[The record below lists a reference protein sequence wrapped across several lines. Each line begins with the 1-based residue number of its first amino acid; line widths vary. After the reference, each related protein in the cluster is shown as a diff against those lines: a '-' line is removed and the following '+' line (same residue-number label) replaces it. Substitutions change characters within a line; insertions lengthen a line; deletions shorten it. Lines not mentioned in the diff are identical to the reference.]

1 MTLSEQEK
9 HDYIHNILIK
19 KFQLTQQSN
28 CSALFDL
35 DSNLLVVSEETRR
48 QFGIENILS
57 VLNKSFTTSN
67 VTDENIATL
76 TGFSDAINIEA
87 IRFACKKMIKL
98 QQIVINHKRPVN
110 FISLIPRDNIFSSRL
125 VSYVPV
131 FHDNGELVA
140 LQSYASNCNLFG
152 VNEYLT
158 ILQEKKLEPVTIR
171 EYDLPIKLTTR
182 QHEVLFL
189 LVRGLSQRQA
199 ADILNISRGN
209 LAKITVE
216 SICPKFGI
224 FDADTS
230 ELIGSAIKLGYHK
243 YIPQSLCRP
252 CVIILDNDVI
262 DTYFTMTNED

>member
-1 MTLSEQEK
+1 MSLSEQEK
-9 HDYIHNILIK
+9 YDYVHNILIK
-19 KFQLTQQSN
+19 KFQLTQRSN

-35 DSNLLVVSEETRR
+35 DSNLLVVSEETRK

-57 VLNKSFTTSN
+57 VLNKSFNLNN
-67 VTDENIATL
+67 VTDENIAIL
-76 TGFSDAINIEA
+76 TGFSDTTHIEA
-87 IRFACKKMIKL
+87 IRIACKKMIKL

-140 LQSYASNCNLFG
+140 LQTYSSNCNLFG
-152 VNEYLT
+152 INEYLT
-158 ILQEKKLEPVTIR
+158 ILQEKKLEPVTIK

-199 ADILNISRGN
+199 ADTLNISRGN

-216 SICPKFGI
+216 SICPKFDI

-230 ELIGSAIKLGYHK
+230 ELIDRAIKLGYHK

-252 CVIILDNDVI
+252 CVIILDNDII
-262 DTYFTMTNED
+262 DTYFT

>member
-1 MTLSEQEK
+1 MALATQEK
-9 HDYIHNILIK
+9 YDYVHNVLIN
-19 KFQLTQQSN
+19 KFQLTQRSN

-35 DSNLLVVSEETRR
+35 DGNLLVVSEETRK

-57 VLNKSFTTSN
+57 VLNKSFNLNN

-76 TGFSDAINIEA
+76 TGFSDAIHIEA
-87 IRFACKKMIKL
+87 IRIACKKMIKL
-98 QQIVINHKRPVN
+98 QQIVIHHKIPVN

-131 FHDNGELVA
+131 FHDSGELVA
-140 LQSYASNCNLFG
+140 LQTYSSNCNLFG
-152 VNEYLT
+152 INEYLT
-158 ILQEKKLEPVTIR
+158 ILQEKNLEPVTIK

-199 ADILNISRGN
+199 ADVLEISRGN

-216 SICPKFGI
+216 SICPKFNI

-230 ELIGSAIKLGYHK
+230 ELIDRAIKLAYHR

-252 CVIILDNDVI
+252 CIIILDNDII
-262 DTYFTMTNED
+262 DSYFT